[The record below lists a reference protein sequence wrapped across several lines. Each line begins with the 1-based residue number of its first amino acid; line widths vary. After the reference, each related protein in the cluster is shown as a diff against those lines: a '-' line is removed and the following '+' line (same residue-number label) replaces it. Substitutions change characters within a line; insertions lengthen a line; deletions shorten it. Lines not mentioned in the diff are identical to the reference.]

1 MSEKMYGVVNGVYFC
16 NNDRDAELNRR
27 LMERNIPSA
36 PLQPQFSHRPVSTK
50 YSLLPVLDRR
60 APAKVPLDKCAN
72 FTVDTVFNPGN
83 TQSPWQGFST
93 KIDTESCLRNQFFA
107 LQKCE
112 QSNWVPSSNS
122 DLYKVEAVG
131 RQEQQRFPLLFKE
144 EKFSP
149 FNPNTCNLGKDLFN
163 NSVRVQLK
171 DSKCCDKKC

>member
-1 MSEKMYGVVNGVYFC
+1 MYGVVNGVYFC

-50 YSLLPVLDRR
+50 YSLLPILDRR
-60 APAKVPLDKCAN
+60 APTKVPLDKCAN

-93 KIDTESCLRNQFFA
+93 KVDTESCLRNQFFA

-149 FNPNTCNLGKDLFN
+149 FNTNTCNLGKDLFN